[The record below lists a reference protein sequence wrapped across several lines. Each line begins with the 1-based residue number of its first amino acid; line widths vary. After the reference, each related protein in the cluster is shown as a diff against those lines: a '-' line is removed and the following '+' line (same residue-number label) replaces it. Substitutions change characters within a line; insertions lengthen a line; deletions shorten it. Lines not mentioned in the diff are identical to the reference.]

1 MRGET
6 NLALDKVPDSGLGH
20 DGDRDGGHDLF
31 DHFWVR
37 HAGYAALG
45 ADICW
50 DALGGCVSD
59 VYWDGVSRLGWY
71 GKDGL

>member
-1 MRGET
+1 M
-6 NLALDKVPDSGLGH
+6 ADSGLGH
-20 DGDRDGGHDLF
+20 DGDCDGGHDLF
-31 DHFWVR
+31 DHFWVG

-50 DALGGCVSD
+50 DALGFVLVRCIGMVEEG
-59 VYWDGVSRLGWY
+59 WDGWY